1 MLTTFFREIPAEIM
15 EAATLDG
22 AGRLRTLLS
31 VILPLSR
38 PAIATCVI
46 FLTIMFWNEF
56 PLALVMVQDS
66 SLTTVPLAI
75 AGVQSRGAAAWEL
88 IAAAIMVM
96 SIPVVALFIAFQRQ
110 FIEGLAQG
118 SVKG

>member
-1 MLTTFFREIPAEIM
+1 
-15 EAATLDG
+15 
-22 AGRLRTLLS
+22 
-31 VILPLSR
+31 
-38 PAIATCVI
+38 
-46 FLTIMFWNEF
+46 
-56 PLALVMVQDS
+56 
-66 SLTTVPLAI
+66 VPLAI